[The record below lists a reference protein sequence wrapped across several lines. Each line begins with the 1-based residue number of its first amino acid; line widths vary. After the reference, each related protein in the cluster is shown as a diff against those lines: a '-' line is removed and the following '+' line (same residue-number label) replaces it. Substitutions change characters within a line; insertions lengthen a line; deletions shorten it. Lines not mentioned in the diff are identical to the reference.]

1 MKYRK
6 FLELLLVMSASVI
19 LSSCGKAVEM
29 QEAAPQAAVEASV
42 EASVEVEPQTV
53 EVKPQVEEVEERK
66 LYQGYVAKVIE
77 DKAPLTVAYDSDEK
91 VTEIP
96 VDTLVNVTHELYK
109 NDKVLDII
117 KVEYIDEAG
126 NSYVG
131 YLQDKYVTFDIQISD
146 ALSLDESQAVEE
158 ETTEEVTEETTEEAK
173 EEPTYMPEVTLFD
186 EPVTKYTNTSCNV
199 RQFDSKDANLI
210 TTLSLNTAVTV
221 TGTTESGWS
230 QVNIDGVN
238 AYIKS
243 SLLSD
248 TKTKTS
254 SSQSAG
260 ITVTVGEATNDVTV
274 QQPSQSEEQTAADLI
289 SQMDAL
295 FGGHGGSS
303 GSNPTCGTTGSSG
316 HTDRDVTFE

>member
-29 QEAAPQAAVEASV
+29 QEAAPQAAVEASI
-42 EASVEVEPQTV
+42 EASVEVEPQIA
-53 EVKPQVEEVEERK
+53 PQVEEVEERK

-77 DKAPLTVAYDSDEK
+77 DKAPLTVAYDSNEK

-131 YLQDKYVTFDIQISD
+131 YIQDKYVTFDIQISD

-248 TKTKTS
+248 TKTETS
-254 SSQSAG
+254 KSSKSEG
-260 ITVTVGEATNDVTV
+260 TTYVVGEAAPQQSGDVTV
-274 QQPSQSEEQTAADLI
+274 KQPSQSEKQAEADLI

-303 GSNPTCGTTGSSG
+303 GS
-316 HTDRDVTFE
+316 DLFIA